1 MSDTAPVLIAY
12 DGSEASRHAIAGSAP
27 LLSGRRTLI
36 VVARS
41 SMESVAARI
50 EGHDAIT
57 HEPDD
62 PAERAAAE
70 GVRLARAAGL
80 DADGLV
86 VTGDGSVGQTIS
98 DTAERLGASLIVLG
112 SRANHGLRSLALGS
126 VSRHV
131 VHDARRPTLVVPDR
145 APADPG
151 RRAPGSIP
159 AGAV

>member
-1 MSDTAPVLIAY
+1 MSDDAPVLIAY
-12 DGSEASRHAIAGSAP
+12 DGSAASRHAIAEAAP

-50 EGHDAIT
+50 EGHDAVA

-86 VTGDGSVGQTIS
+86 VTGDGSVGQTIT

-145 APADPG
+145 ALVDAG
-151 RRAPGSIP
+151 RGTPGSIP

>member
-1 MSDTAPVLIAY
+1 MSDVAPALIAY
-12 DGSEASRHAIAGSAP
+12 DGSEASRRAIAGAAP
-27 LLSGRRTLI
+27 LLSGRPVLV
-36 VVARS
+36 VVARNA
-41 SMESVAARI
+41 MESVAARI
-50 EGHDAIT
+50 EGHDAIA

-62 PAERAAAE
+62 PAERAAVE

-86 VTGDGSVGQTIS
+86 VGGDGPVGQTIT

-145 APADPG
+145 AHGDAAH
-151 RRAPGSIP
+151 RAPGAIP

>member
-1 MSDTAPVLIAY
+1 MSDSGPIMIAY
-12 DGSEASRHAIAGSAP
+12 DGSEASRHAIAEAAP

-50 EGHDAIT
+50 EGHDAIP

-62 PAERAAAE
+62 PAERTAAE
-70 GVRLARAAGL
+70 GARLARAAGL

-86 VTGDGSVGQTIS
+86 VAGDGSVGQTIS

-131 VHDARRPTLVVPDR
+131 VHDARRPTLVVPERSDT
-145 APADPG
+145 D
-151 RRAPGSIP
+151 APGPVP